1 MSRVDTTINLERA
14 SLVNPLWELQT
25 TMIVSSRV
33 GKTISNYIMCSAD
46 VATHQLKNPNITPN
60 LLSVYGSRL
69 GALLIKVIFG
79 FEAGSDSKVR

>member
-14 SLVNPLWELQT
+14 SLANPLWELQT
-25 TMIVSSRV
+25 TMIVSNRV
-33 GKTISNYIMCSAD
+33 GTTISHYIMYSAG
-46 VATHQLKNPNITPN
+46 VAMHQLKNPNITPN

-69 GALLIKVIFG
+69 GALLINVIFE

>member
-1 MSRVDTTINLERA
+1 
-14 SLVNPLWELQT
+14 
-25 TMIVSSRV
+25 MIVSNRV
-33 GKTISNYIMCSAD
+33 GTTISNYIMYSAG

-79 FEAGSDSKVR
+79 FEAGSDRKVR

>member
-14 SLVNPLWELQT
+14 SLANPLWELQT
-25 TMIVSSRV
+25 TMIVSNRV
-33 GKTISNYIMCSAD
+33 DKTISNYIMYSAG
-46 VATHQLKNPNITPN
+46 VAMHQLKNSNITLN

-69 GALLIKVIFG
+69 GALLINVIFE